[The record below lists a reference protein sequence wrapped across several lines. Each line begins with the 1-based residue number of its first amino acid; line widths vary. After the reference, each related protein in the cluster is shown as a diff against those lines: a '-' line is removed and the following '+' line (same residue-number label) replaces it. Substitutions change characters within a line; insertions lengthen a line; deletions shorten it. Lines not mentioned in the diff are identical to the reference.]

1 MSKKKTDKTAQ
12 ALMMDI
18 GIQTRLKNLVLVK
31 KILKKEVNA
40 DAEIPLGMLKKVLPD
55 VKKESK

>member
-1 MSKKKTDKTAQ
+1 
-12 ALMMDI
+12 MMDI

-55 VKKESK
+55 VKKESD